1 VHPPRSSSQL
11 SPRRWSPRTFAV
23 DSRIILDV
31 ARTPR
36 FLLAPSFS
44 PPCSTQFASPP
55 GAVVLSS
62 LLEPVRL
69 LLLAATSVLHFPPLS
84 SYQFASYFWRPRV
97 CTVFPPPCSYQFASY
112 FWRQRVCSISLLL
125 ARTSSPPTSGGQ
137 ECAPFSLLLA
147 RTSSPPTSGGKECA
161 CPTSS
166 IGCPWFLQRRS
177 LASQS

>member
-1 VHPPRSSSQL
+1 MAPLVHPPRSSSQL
-11 SPRRWSPRTFAV
+11 SLRRWSPRTFAV

-112 FWRQRVCSISLLL
+112 FWGQGVCMSNFLHWLSMVSPTTVAGFSVMIVSLLPVMKSTSAAL
-125 ARTSSPPTSGGQ
+125 WSLLVRPNSSPS
-137 ECAPFSLLLA
+137 F
-147 RTSSPPTSGGKECA
+147 PP
-161 CPTSS
+161 
-166 IGCPWFLQRRS
+166 
-177 LASQS
+177 

>member
-1 VHPPRSSSQL
+1 MHPPRSSSQL

-31 ARTPR
+31 TRTPR
-36 FLLAPSFS
+36 FLLSPSFS
-44 PPCSTQFASPP
+44 PPV
-55 GAVVLSS
+55 AVVLSS
-62 LLEPVRL
+62 LLELVHL
-69 LLLAATSVLHFPPLS
+69 LLLAATSVLRFLPPS
-84 SYQFASYFWRPRV
+84 SYQFASYFWQPKV

-112 FWRQRVCSISLLL
+112 FWQQRVCSISLLL
-125 ARTSSPPTSGGQ
+125 SRTSSPPTFGGQ

-161 CPTSS
+161 CSTSS
-166 IGCPWFLQRRS
+166 IGCPWFLQQRS

>member
-1 VHPPRSSSQL
+1 MVLHLAPLLHRSSSQL
-11 SPRRWSPRTFAV
+11 FPRRWSSRTFAV
-23 DSRIILDV
+23 ESRIILEV

-36 FLLAPSFS
+36 FLLAPSF
-44 PPCSTQFASPP
+44 SPP

-112 FWRQRVCSISLLL
+112 FWQQRVCSISLLL
-125 ARTSSPPTSGGQ
+125 ARTSLPPTSGGQ
-137 ECAPFSLLLA
+137 ECATFFLLLSS
-147 RTSSPPTSGGKECA
+147 TSSSPTSGDKECA
-161 CPTSS
+161 CSTFAIIDYS
-166 IGCPWFLQRRS
+166 WFL
-177 LASQS
+177 